1 MCAKCRAQ
9 GGTIIRL
16 DEEEYLPADAEHSR
30 VFQYVKDR
38 LEGPYIPEALVK
50 TGGYGMMWLW
60 EWALV
65 MFILL
70 FMLLEGP
77 MLSRRFVDI
86 FGPSPE
92 AKDKAVDALSEMARS
107 VRTYLVWRTI
117 VNFGL
122 ALVVGL
128 LYEYVFHLKQPWA

>member
-1 MCAKCRAQ
+1 
-9 GGTIIRL
+9 
-16 DEEEYLPADAEHSR
+16 
-30 VFQYVKDR
+30 
-38 LEGPYIPEALVK
+38 
-50 TGGYGMMWLW
+50 MMWRW

-70 FMLLEGP
+70 FLLLEGP
-77 MLSRRFVDI
+77 MLSRRCVAI

-92 AKDKAVDALSEMARS
+92 AKDKAVDTLSEMARS

-128 LYEYVFHLKQPWA
+128 LYEYLFHLKQPWTWAILTAVLFYVPYLGPLAAGLFPVIDAFFSVSPWAAFGLIAA